1 MIYMYIYREREC
13 VCPVQVYT
21 WWFPEVRSGRDTYGT
36 RWYKCLLQ
44 SFTSMFSCL
53 CCIQRKVMCRS
64 WAHASMPSRFVFLAP
79 SSLSIF
85 VCLQPTYLHLL
96 YSTSDFIIT
105 GEVNIVATLVSWATS
120 RSKFG
125 TNKSFGAFGAPRE
138 LKGAMAP
145 LPFRSADASPNES
158 NDPNKQTIADD
169 IILQIIVVC

>member
-1 MIYMYIYREREC
+1 MHLC
-13 VCPVQVYT
+13 HLDLC
-21 WWFPEVRSGRDTYGT
+21 FLHH
-36 RWYKCLLQ
+36 LLYL
-44 SFTSMFSCL
+44 SAYAYNL
-53 CCIQRKVMCRS
+53 LI
-64 WAHASMPSRFVFLAP
+64 
-79 SSLSIF
+79 SS
-85 VCLQPTYLHLL
+85 YLHLL